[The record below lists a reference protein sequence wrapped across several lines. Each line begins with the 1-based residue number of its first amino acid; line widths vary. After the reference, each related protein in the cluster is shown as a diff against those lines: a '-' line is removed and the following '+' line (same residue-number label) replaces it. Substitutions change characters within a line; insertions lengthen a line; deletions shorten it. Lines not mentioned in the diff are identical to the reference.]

1 MGESKRYP
9 PGSKGHRVVLV
20 LLIVVLALLGGFLG
34 DLLQFAFWAVILLA
48 VVGAALAFLAYRGI
62 ERARG

>member
-1 MGESKRYP
+1 M
-9 PGSKGHRVVLV
+9 VLV